1 MSKTVSLIP
10 KDVII
15 HKILFIRNE
24 KVMLDILSEIYG
36 VDTRSL
42 KQAVRRN
49 LDLFPKDFMFKL
61 TPAEVNSLIE
71 HQIIPSKQLLGGTS
85 PFAFTETGVAMI
97 SSVLKSKRARE
108 TNIAIMRAFVS
119 LRKMFVDF
127 TDLRIEIE
135 SIKKKVSSHDQNIS
149 LVFHYLDE
157 LMEKSKKPIER
168 RKIGYTTSKSN

>member
-1 MSKTVSLIP
+1 
-10 KDVII
+10 
-15 HKILFIRNE
+15 
-24 KVMLDILSEIYG
+24 MLDILSEIYG

-135 SIKKKVSSHDQNIS
+135 SIKKKKFQAMI
-149 LVFHYLDE
+149 
-157 LMEKSKKPIER
+157 K
-168 RKIGYTTSKSN
+168 T

>member
-1 MSKTVSLIP
+1 MNKTVSLIP

-149 LVFHYLDE
+149 LVFQYLDE

>member
-135 SIKKKVSSHDQNIS
+135 SIKKKKFQAMI
-149 LVFHYLDE
+149 
-157 LMEKSKKPIER
+157 K
-168 RKIGYTTSKSN
+168 T